1 MIFFVFL
8 HEKSVNTLFFV
19 YQHDVTNTVDL
30 RTWFYVKNKQKSVKN
45 ETCCML
51 QIKKIFLKENIFSGL
66 THSPE
71 SKFDIKR
78 IKILKKNHSFKGLL
92 DWQFSESDLTD
103 T

>member
-1 MIFFVFL
+1 
-8 HEKSVNTLFFV
+8 
-19 YQHDVTNTVDL
+19 
-30 RTWFYVKNKQKSVKN
+30 
-45 ETCCML
+45 ML